1 MYVDIDDDFLVS
13 YSCVTIKTTSSKVSG
28 LYLFQYLK
36 SDAFRQ
42 GIENQINTNTQGNVG
57 INELKRVKM
66 AIPDLSEQS
75 RILEYLHSKLATIDN
90 LAEKSQASVELLKER
105 RSALIT
111 AAVTGQIDLREDA
124 A

>member
-1 MYVDIDDDFLVS
+1 MYVDIEDDFLVS
-13 YSCVTIKTTSSKVSG
+13 YSCVTIKTTPSKVSG

-57 INELKRVKM
+57 INELKKVKM
-66 AIPDLSEQS
+66 ALPGLSEQS
-75 RILEYLHSKLATIDN
+75 RILEHLQSKLVTIDS
-90 LAEKSQASVELLKER
+90 LAEKSQASIELLKER

-111 AAVTGQIDLREDA
+111 AAVTGQIDLREDVA
-124 A
+124 